1 MSEANQKISEWI
13 IAQLVSYGIN
23 PQSASV
29 LDGWIVLVLI
39 ILIVLAVNVLLRW
52 GVMRLVH
59 WMVHHTKVTWDDILF
74 DDKVLRSLCN
84 IIMPIII
91 KIVMPMVIV
100 ALDIKLMWFV
110 SVLYMGVDIAV
121 VIMGLLFAN
130 CFIKAVYELFV
141 NRPGWEGRPIKG
153 LLQTCQVLLI
163 IIGIILIVSIVI
175 DKSPALLLTGLGASA
190 AVISFIF
197 KDSLLGLIAGIQLSV
212 NNMLKVGDWIEMPG
226 RGIDG
231 VVVEVSLTTVK
242 IRGWNNTLQTIPPY
256 LLISEPFDNWQA
268 MRDSGGR
275 RIKRS
280 LNVDMTSVAFVSD
293 QMIEELRSNSVTSAV
308 MANVAT
314 ETLEGARLTNLDLYI
329 RYINRYIDEHPRV
342 NHTMISMVREL
353 QPTEWGVPIE
363 LYFFSSDV
371 NWIPHEHLQTEVISH
386 VVALAPLFG
395 VRLYQA
401 PSTLDLRR

>member
-1 MSEANQKISEWI
+1 MSEVNQKISEWI

-39 ILIVLAVNVLLRW
+39 ILIVLVVNVLLRW

-91 KIVMPMVIV
+91 KIVMPMAIV

>member
-1 MSEANQKISEWI
+1 MSEVNQKISEWI

-39 ILIVLAVNVLLRW
+39 ILIVLVVNVLLRW

>member
-1 MSEANQKISEWI
+1 
-13 IAQLVSYGIN
+13 
-23 PQSASV
+23 
-29 LDGWIVLVLI
+29 
-39 ILIVLAVNVLLRW
+39 
-52 GVMRLVH
+52 
-59 WMVHHTKVTWDDILF
+59 
-74 DDKVLRSLCN
+74 
-84 IIMPIII
+84 
-91 KIVMPMVIV
+91 
-100 ALDIKLMWFV
+100 
-110 SVLYMGVDIAV
+110 
-121 VIMGLLFAN
+121 
-130 CFIKAVYELFV
+130 
-141 NRPGWEGRPIKG
+141 
-153 LLQTCQVLLI
+153 
-163 IIGIILIVSIVI
+163 
-175 DKSPALLLTGLGASA
+175 
-190 AVISFIF
+190 
-197 KDSLLGLIAGIQLSV
+197 
-212 NNMLKVGDWIEMPG
+212 
-226 RGIDG
+226 
-231 VVVEVSLTTVK
+231 VSLTTVK